1 MPETQGGGFGLSLRL
16 DGLFR
21 IVRQCAVADLNALRI
36 FERVAALKSFTAA
49 ARSLGLPKSNVSRAI
64 ARLEGDLGTRLFQ
77 RTTRDVV
84 LTPAGQALL
93 DRGTDIIAS
102 LSDLLADIGSLAGH
116 PRGLLKIGAGMG
128 FGVNVLAEQL
138 PEFLLLY
145 PDIDIALTL
154 ESRSA
159 DLVGEAVDVAVRL
172 GPLPD
177 SGLVA
182 VKLGEMRR
190 HLCASPAYLARRGV
204 PRTIEDIVS
213 HDTID
218 MPGPDGRTRPW
229 TFSRGGET
237 VRIETKPRLSVNEA
251 LTIHRLVSNG
261 AGLGI
266 LSGYICAPQI
276 AAGELVNLFPE
287 WSPPAVEVSLVFP
300 SRRELSPVVRAFI
313 DHMKQVSGPGI
324 LWMKDPIAT

>member
-1 MPETQGGGFGLSLRL
+1 MLE
-16 DGLFR
+16 
-21 IVRQCAVADLNALRI
+21 INALRM
-36 FERVAALKSFTAA
+36 FEKVASLKSFTGA
-49 ARSLGLPKSNVSRAI
+49 ARALGLPKSNVSRAI
-64 ARLEGDLGTRLFQ
+64 ARLEEELGTRLFQ

-84 LTPAGQALL
+84 LTLTGQALL
-93 DRGTDIIAS
+93 ERSTDIIANVTEA
-102 LSDLLADIGSLAGH
+102 LAYVRGLAGQ
-116 PRGLLKIGAGMG
+116 PRGLLKISAGMG

-145 PDIDIALTL
+145 PDIEIALDL

-159 DLVGEAVDVAVRL
+159 DLIAESVDVAVRL

-190 HLCASPAYLARRGV
+190 YLCAAPAYLERKGKPHSIDAIGA
-204 PRTIEDIVS
+204 
-213 HDTID
+213 HDMID
-218 MPGPDGRTRPW
+218 MPGPDGRARPW
-229 TFSRGGET
+229 IFYRGSET

-251 LTIHRLVSNG
+251 LTIHRLVANG

-276 AAGELVNLFPE
+276 VAGQLVHLFPD
-287 WSPPAVEVSLVFP
+287 WLPPSVEVNLVFP
-300 SRRELSPVVRAFI
+300 SRRELSPVVRAFV
-313 DHMKQVSGPGI
+313 DFMKKVSGPGI
-324 LWMKDPIAT
+324 LWMKDPLAA

>member
-1 MPETQGGGFGLSLRL
+1 MLDINSLRM
-16 DGLFR
+16 FEK
-21 IVRQCAVADLNALRI
+21 VAS
-36 FERVAALKSFTAA
+36 LKSFTAA
-49 ARSLGLPKSNVSRAI
+49 ARALGLPKSNVSRAI
-64 ARLEGDLGTRLFQ
+64 ARLEGQLGTRLFQ

-84 LTPAGQALL
+84 LTLTGQALL
-93 DRGTDIIAS
+93 ERSRDIIAN
-102 LSDLLADIGSLAGH
+102 LSEALAYVRSLAGQ
-116 PRGLLKIGAGMG
+116 PRGLLKISAGMG

-145 PDIDIALTL
+145 PDIEIALDL

-159 DLVGEAVDVAVRL
+159 DLVAEAVDVAVRL

-177 SGLVA
+177 SGLIA

-190 HLCASPAYLARRGV
+190 YLSAAPSYLERRGA
-204 PRTIEDIVS
+204 PCSIDDIVG

-218 MPGPDGRTRPW
+218 MPGPNGRARPW

-237 VRIETKPRLSVNEA
+237 IRIETKPRISVNEA

-261 AGLGI
+261 AGLGV

-276 AAGELVNLFPE
+276 VAGRLVHLFPD
-287 WSPPAVEVSLVFP
+287 WSPPPVEVNLVFP
-300 SRRELSPVVRAFI
+300 SRRELSPVVRAFV
-313 DHMKQVSGPGI
+313 DFMKGASGPGM
-324 LWMKDPIAT
+324 LWMKDPLAE

>member
-1 MPETQGGGFGLSLRL
+1 M
-16 DGLFR
+16 
-21 IVRQCAVADLNALRI
+21 RQCGMLDIDSLRI
-36 FERVAALKSFTAA
+36 FEKVASLKSFSAA
-49 ARSLGLPKSNVSRAI
+49 ARALGLPKSNVSRVI
-64 ARLEGDLGTRLFQ
+64 ARLEEELGTRLFQ

-84 LTPAGQALL
+84 LTLTGRALL
-93 DRGTDIIAS
+93 ERSTEIIANVGEA
-102 LSDLLADIGSLAGH
+102 LTYVRSLAGQ
-116 PRGLLKIGAGMG
+116 PRGLLKISAGIG

-138 PEFLLLY
+138 PAFLVLY
-145 PDIDIALTL
+145 PDIEIALDL
-154 ESRSA
+154 ESRTA
-159 DLVGEAVDVAVRL
+159 DLVAEAVDVAVRL

-190 HLCASPAYLARRGV
+190 YLCAAPAYLERRGT
-204 PRTIEDIVS
+204 PHSIDDIRG

-237 VRIETKPRLSVNEA
+237 LRIETRPRLSVNEA

-276 AAGELVNLFPE
+276 VAGGLVHLFPE
-287 WSPPAVEVSLVFP
+287 WSPPPVEVNLVFP
-300 SRRELSPVVRAFI
+300 SRRELSPVVRAFV
-313 DHMKQVSGPGI
+313 DFMKQVSGPGS
-324 LWMKDPIAT
+324 LWMKDPLAARPADRSDGREITPGAR

>member
-1 MPETQGGGFGLSLRL
+1 MLDINSLRM
-16 DGLFR
+16 F
-21 IVRQCAVADLNALRI
+21 QKVAS
-36 FERVAALKSFTAA
+36 LKSFTAA
-49 ARSLGLPKSNVSRAI
+49 ARALGLPKSNVSRAI
-64 ARLEGDLGTRLFQ
+64 ARLEDELGTRLFQ

-84 LTPAGQALL
+84 LTLTGQALL
-93 DRGTDIIAS
+93 ERSTDIIANVS
-102 LSDLLADIGSLAGH
+102 EALAYVRSLAGQ
-116 PRGLLKIGAGMG
+116 PRGLLKISAGIG
-128 FGVNVLAEQL
+128 FGVNVLAKQL

-145 PDIDIALTL
+145 PDIEISLDL

-159 DLVGEAVDVAVRL
+159 DLIAEAVDVAVRL

-190 HLCASPAYLARRGV
+190 YLCAAPAYLERRGT
-204 PRTIEDIVS
+204 PYSIDDIGG

-218 MPGPDGRTRPW
+218 MPGPDGRARPW

-276 AAGELVNLFPE
+276 VAGRLVHLFPD
-287 WSPPAVEVSLVFP
+287 WSPPAVEVNLVFP
-300 SRRELSPVVRAFI
+300 SRRELSPVVRAFV
-313 DHMKQVSGPGI
+313 DFMKQVSGPGV
-324 LWMKDPIAT
+324 LWMIDPLAA

>member
-1 MPETQGGGFGLSLRL
+1 MFEK
-16 DGLFR
+16 
-21 IVRQCAVADLNALRI
+21 VAS
-36 FERVAALKSFTAA
+36 LKSFTAA
-49 ARSLGLPKSNVSRAI
+49 ARALGLPKSNVSRAI
-64 ARLEGDLGTRLFQ
+64 ARLEEELGTRLFQ

-84 LTPAGQALL
+84 LTLTGQALL
-93 DRGTDIIAS
+93 ERSTDIIAN
-102 LSDLLADIGSLAGH
+102 LSDALAYVRSLAGE
-116 PRGLLKIGAGMG
+116 PRGLLKISAGIG

-145 PDIDIALTL
+145 PDIEIALDL

-159 DLVGEAVDVAVRL
+159 DLVAEAVDVAVRL
-172 GPLPD
+172 GPLAE

-182 VKLGEMRR
+182 VKLGAMRR
-190 HLCASPAYLARRGV
+190 YLCAAPAYLERKGTPSA
-204 PRTIEDIVS
+204 IDDIGG

-218 MPGPDGRTRPW
+218 MPGPDGRTRRW

-237 VRIETKPRLSVNEA
+237 VRVETKPRISVNEA

-276 AAGELVNLFPE
+276 MKGRLVHLFPD

-300 SRRELSPVVRAFI
+300 SRRELSPVVRAFV
-313 DHMKQVSGPGI
+313 DYMKEVSRPGI
-324 LWMKDPIAT
+324 LWMKDPLAMETAA

>member
-1 MPETQGGGFGLSLRL
+1 ML
-16 DGLFR
+16 D
-21 IVRQCAVADLNALRI
+21 IDSLRI
-36 FERVAALKSFTAA
+36 FEKVASLKSFTAA
-49 ARSLGLPKSNVSRAI
+49 ARALGLPKSNVSRVI
-64 ARLEGDLGTRLFQ
+64 ARLEEELGTRLFQ

-84 LTPAGQALL
+84 LTLTGRALL
-93 DRGTDIIAS
+93 ERSTEIIAN
-102 LSDLLADIGSLAGH
+102 LGEALTYVRSLAGQ
-116 PRGLLKIGAGMG
+116 PRGLLKISAGIG

-138 PEFLLLY
+138 PAFLVLY
-145 PDIDIALTL
+145 PDIEIALDL
-154 ESRSA
+154 ESRTA
-159 DLVGEAVDVAVRL
+159 DLVAEAVDVAVRL

-190 HLCASPAYLARRGV
+190 YLCAAPAYLERRG
-204 PRTIEDIVS
+204 TLHSIDDIRG

-237 VRIETKPRLSVNEA
+237 LRIETRPRLSVNEA

-276 AAGELVNLFPE
+276 VAGGLVHLFPE
-287 WSPPAVEVSLVFP
+287 WSPPPVEVNLVFP
-300 SRRELSPVVRAFI
+300 SRRELSPVVRAFV
-313 DHMKQVSGPGI
+313 DFMKQVSGPGI
-324 LWMKDPIAT
+324 LWMKDPLAARTADRSDGREITPGAR